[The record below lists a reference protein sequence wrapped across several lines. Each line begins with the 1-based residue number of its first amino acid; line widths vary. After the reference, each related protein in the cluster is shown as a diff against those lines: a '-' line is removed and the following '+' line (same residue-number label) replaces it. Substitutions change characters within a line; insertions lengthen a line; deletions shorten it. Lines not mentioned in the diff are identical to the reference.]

1 MFEMNGFEATVT
13 LRDSDRER
21 CLETGMDEA
30 LDQAEINAQF
40 ATASGLIHS
49 LDCGY
54 FRSIIFV

>member
-1 MFEMNGFEATVT
+1 MTTFQDIFYAEQQHFDLV
-13 LRDSDRER
+13 L
-21 CLETGMDEA
+21 MDV
-30 LDQAEINAQF
+30 F